1 MNPNILFFRYDK
13 YSEIDDFFTRHKD
26 ELSCKVN
33 IISKSHNLNHLF
45 CVDYHILVTYGENE
59 TEYYASVNSVITPK
73 MRMRWIHLNKLDDVN
88 SFNNSVIFCYMNSI
102 TIIHCE
108 ELRPGFSI
116 FTTCY
121 NSYHKICRAYN
132 SIINQ
137 RFNNWEWVILDDSPE
152 DAHFTFLNTILK
164 TDKRIRL
171 YKRSGNSGSI
181 GNVKNE
187 AVSLC
192 RGKYVLELDHDDE
205 ILPDMLL
212 DAYNAFQ
219 ENPEV
224 GFIYSDFINIYENG
238 NNFNYGDYFGLGYCG
253 YYRQKYNNKWVYVV
267 STPNINN
274 ITLSHIVSIPNHPRI
289 WKRETLLEI
298 GNYSEY
304 LPVADDYELLLRTAV
319 KTKILKIHKLGY
331 VQYMNDK
338 GNNFSLLRN
347 AEIQKLVFHLKNH
360 CYKNYNIDTH
370 MKTNDAYEEPFHW
383 NKQIWK
389 RENFEHK
396 YCNKIVNVN
405 YKRQYCII
413 GIETLLK
420 HLTNISCLYEI
431 VENDFLLLVN
441 TVNSQSDKLCNLLD
455 ELHLDRMKCYSMD
468 DCSNEELVRYFHL
481 SYKSCDEFYIID
493 SEYSF

>member
-1 MNPNILFFRYDK
+1 MNPTILFFRYDK
-13 YSEIDDFFTRHKD
+13 YSEVDDFFITHKD
-26 ELSCKVN
+26 KLSCKVN
-33 IISKSHNLNHLF
+33 IISQSHNLNDLF
-45 CVDYHILVTYGENE
+45 SPDYHILITYGENE
-59 TEYYASVNSVITPK
+59 KEYYVSVNTIITPK
-73 MRMRWIHLNKLDDVN
+73 MSMRWIHLNKLDDVN
-88 SFNNSVIFCYMNSI
+88 VFNNSVIFCYMNLITSI
-102 TIIHCE
+102 PCE
-108 ELRPGFSI
+108 DLRPGFSI

-121 NSYHKICRAYN
+121 NSYHKISRAYN
-132 SIINQ
+132 SIIKQ
-137 RFNNWEWVILDDSPE
+137 KFNNWEWVVLDDSPE
-152 DAHFTFLNTILK
+152 DTHFTFLNTILNS
-164 TDKRIRL
+164 DKRIRL

-192 RGKYVLELDHDDE
+192 RGKYVIELDHDDE
-205 ILPDMLL
+205 ILPEMLL
-212 DAYNAFQ
+212 DAYNVFE

-238 NNFNYGDYFGLGYCG
+238 NNFSYGDYFGLGYAG

-274 ITLSHIVSIPNHPRI
+274 ITLCHIVSIPNHPRI

-319 KTKILKIHKLGY
+319 KTKIIKIHKLGY

-347 AEIQKLVFHLKNH
+347 AEIQKLVFHLKKH
-360 CYKNYNIDTH
+360 CYKSYEIDTK
-370 MKTNDAYEEPFHW
+370 MKINDAYEEQLNW
-383 NKQIWK
+383 KKQIWK

-396 YCNKIVNVN
+396 YYNKIVCVN
-405 YKRQYCII
+405 YTKQYCII
-413 GIETLLK
+413 GIDTLLK
-420 HLTNISCLYEI
+420 HLSNIYYLYET
-431 VENDFLLLVN
+431 VENDFLLLDN
-441 TVNSQSDKLCNLLD
+441 TVNSQSDKLCNMLD
-455 ELHLDRMKCYSMD
+455 ELQLDRIKCYSMD
-468 DCSNEELVRYFHL
+468 DCSKEELIRYFHL
-481 SYKSCDEFYIID
+481 SYKSCVHVYIID